1 MSLFLNEK
9 KDFLKSIAI
18 LPLAGF
24 AMNLNKLSTL
34 TDPFESTAK
43 MPVLFVGHGSPM
55 NAIETNEFSLEWQK
69 LGKLL
74 PKPNAILCISA
85 HWETRGTFVTAME
98 KPQTIHDFGGFP
110 QALFDVQYPAHG
122 SPELAKETKD
132 IVSKTDVG
140 LDEKWGLDH
149 GAWSVIK
156 RFYPEADVPVIQM
169 SLDYYQNPQYH
180 YDLAKELASLR
191 SKGVLIIGS
200 GNMVHNLRAVDWG
213 KPNQGF
219 DWAEEANEKFKK
231 LILDNDHQ
239 QLINYKNLG
248 REVELSVP
256 TPEHYLPLLY
266 TLALKTENEDVSF
279 FNDKSVMGS
288 LSMTSVRIG

>member
-1 MSLFLNEK
+1 MK
-9 KDFLKSIAI
+9 RKDFLKSIAI

-24 AMNLNKLSTL
+24 AMNLNKLNTL
-34 TDPFESTAK
+34 TNPFESTAK

-69 LGKLL
+69 LGKSL
-74 PKPNAILCISA
+74 PKPFAILCISA

-110 QALFDVQYPAHG
+110 QALFDVRYPAPG
-122 SPELAKETKD
+122 SPELARETKE

-149 GAWSVIK
+149 GAWSVIN

-180 YDLAKELASLR
+180 YDLAKELSSLR
-191 SKGVLIIGS
+191 NKGVLIIGS

-219 DWAEEANEKFKK
+219 DWAQEANEKFKK
-231 LILDNDHQ
+231 LIAENDHQ
-239 QLINYKNLG
+239 QLINYKKLG

-266 TLALKTENEDVSF
+266 ALALKTENEEVSF
-279 FNDKSVMGS
+279 FNDKCVMGS
-288 LSMTSVRIG
+288 LNMTSVRIG